1 MHRVVPALFAA
12 DRIRRAGIAE
22 CRMQSVV
29 AALAMRVTDGMGRR
43 EIQHVE
49 THRAYRRQP
58 RNDIVER
65 AVARCAEHGWRC
77 LRAREQLVPR
87 GETRSEEHT
96 SELQSLMRISYAVS
110 RLK

>member
-1 MHRVVPALFAA
+1 
-12 DRIRRAGIAE
+12 
-22 CRMQSVV
+22 MQSVV
-29 AALAMRVTDGMGRR
+29 AALAMRVTDGMDRR

-77 LRAREQLVPR
+77 LRAREQIVPR
-87 GETRSEEHT
+87 CETGFRPFHLDRQGWLTAHGRSEARRVGT
-96 SELQSLMRISYAVS
+96 GGGS
-110 RLK
+110 RGKSR

>member
-1 MHRVVPALFAA
+1 
-12 DRIRRAGIAE
+12 
-22 CRMQSVV
+22 MQSVV
-29 AALAMRVTDGMGRR
+29 AALAMRVTDGMDRR

-87 GETRSEEHT
+87 GETGFRAFDVDRQGWPSAHVKAP
-96 SELQSLMRISYAVS
+96 LVDAQSGRASWRERVWQYV
-110 RLK
+110 